1 MPRPLFSS
9 LRYPTLRYPTRRRG
23 SRAAFLIATL
33 FAVAGLVLLSFQ
45 LAAPAQ
51 ATSSKAASTSSVTV
65 AINGEVA
72 ARQAALSVAITPV
85 VSCASLAAMDF
96 SQAAPGSP
104 TQITSATTITENGAS
119 YCDVQGIQPPQLQF
133 DLRLP
138 VSTWTGRYVQEGCGG
153 YCGAV
158 SPGAPQAA
166 TNCPAVTGN
175 ELALATDNEG
185 HTGSGFDALF
195 GWDPGM
201 RVSYAYSSEHDLD
214 LAAKAIIAAYYGHG
228 PAYSYF
234 DGCSDGGREA
244 LVEAE
249 RYPHDFNGIL
259 AGAPEIYASELNGEV
274 QAWNLLANMNS
285 AGHEIL
291 TAEKLPALHAA
302 VEAACGNAQ
311 GYIADP
317 RTCSFNPASIE
328 CPKGTDSNNCLTAAQ
343 VAVVV
348 KLYQGPRDSS
358 GGNLY
363 PGGEPYGSEL
373 AWTPWFVMAS
383 TDTAWPGDTI
393 DYGAATGMLEDL
405 AFWTNPPAGFK
416 LTDWSFSLKDYER
429 LTALNGLNDA
439 TDPNLSAFEKA
450 GGKIIIW
457 QGFADS
463 AINPFGTINYYKAV
477 AADAGGFSASQ
488 SFSRLYMIPGGYH
501 CLGGGAPQV
510 TADLLDPLF
519 SWVQNGVAPGAQ
531 SFPLTQPTSTLTSIT
546 VSPMNPAA
554 PVTVRGSGPAY
565 NASYHWVGQLLHG
578 NELWCDVNGMQ
589 VSCRTRID
597 R

>member
-1 MPRPLFSS
+1 MPRLRFGS
-9 LRYPTLRYPTRRRG
+9 LRRG
-23 SRAAFLIATL
+23 SRSAFLTATFIAIG
-33 FAVAGLVLLSFQ
+33 GLVLLSFQ
-45 LAAPAQ
+45 LATPAG
-51 ATSSKAASTSSVTV
+51 ATPSKAARASSVTAAV
-65 AINGEVA
+65 NGEVA
-72 ARQAALSVAITPV
+72 ARQATLAAAVTPV
-85 VSCASLAAMDF
+85 TPCASLAAMDF
-96 SQAAPGSP
+96 SQSAPGSP
-104 TQITSATTITENGAS
+104 TQITSATTITSNGAS

-158 SPGAPQAA
+158 SPGPPQAA
-166 TNCPAVTGN
+166 TNCPAVSGN

-201 RVSYAYSSEHDLD
+201 RVSYAYTSEHDLD
-214 LAAKAIIAAYYGHG
+214 LTAKAIIAAYYGQG
-228 PAYSYF
+228 PSYSYF

-244 LVEAE
+244 LVEAQ

-274 QAWNLLANMNS
+274 QAWNVLVNMDS
-285 AGHEIL
+285 SGHAIL
-291 TAEKLPALHAA
+291 TSEKLPALHAA
-302 VEAACGNAQ
+302 VEAACGNAA

-317 RTCSFNPASIE
+317 RACSFDPASIE
-328 CPKGTDSNNCLTAAQ
+328 CPPGTDTSTCLTAAQ

-348 KLYQGPRDSS
+348 KLYQGPRDPQ

-373 AWTPWFVMAS
+373 AWFPWFITPAA
-383 TDTAWPGDTI
+383 DTAWPKDTI
-393 DYGAATGMLEDL
+393 DYGAATGMLENL
-405 AFWTNPPAGFK
+405 AFPTNPPASFK
-416 LTDWSFSLKDYER
+416 LTDWNFSLKNYQD
-429 LTALNGLNDA
+429 LTALNGLNDS
-439 TDPNLSAFEKA
+439 TDPDLSAFQKA

-457 QGFADS
+457 HGFADS

-477 AADAGGFSASQ
+477 VSGAGGFAASQ
-488 SFSRLYMIPGGYH
+488 AFSRLYMIPGGYH

-510 TADLLDPLF
+510 TADLLDPLI
-519 SWVQNGVAPGAQ
+519 SWVENGAAPGAQ
-531 SFPLTQPTSTLTSIT
+531 SFPLSKPTPALTSIT

-554 PVTVRGSGPAY
+554 PVTVSGTGPAY
-565 NASYHWVGQLLHG
+565 NASYNWVGHLLHG
-578 NELWCDVNGMQ
+578 NELWCDVNGME
-589 VSCRTRID
+589 VSCHTRLQH
-597 R
+597 

>member
-1 MPRPLFSS
+1 MSRIGS
-9 LRYPTLRYPTRRRG
+9 LRRNYRN
-23 SRAAFLIATL
+23 SRPFFLTVTVL
-33 FAVAGLVLLSFQ
+33 VLAGLVALGFQ
-45 LAAPAQ
+45 PAAPAS
-51 ATSSKAASTSSVTV
+51 ATNSARPAEATAATV
-65 AINGEVA
+65 VHPAAAVA
-72 ARQAALSVAITPV
+72 PV
-85 VSCASLAAMDF
+85 VNCAKLAAMDF
-96 SQAAPGSP
+96 AQAAPGAP
-104 TQITSATTITENGAS
+104 TQITSAALTTVSGAQ
-119 YCDVQGIQPPQLQF
+119 YCEVKGEQPPQLQF

-195 GWDPGM
+195 GFDPGM
-201 RVSYAYSSEHDLD
+201 RVSYAYTSEHNLD
-214 LAAKAIIAAYYGHG
+214 LAAKAIISAYYGHG

-249 RYPHDFNGIL
+249 RYPGDFNGIL

-274 QAWNLLANMNS
+274 QAWNVLANMDAS
-285 AGHEIL
+285 GHAIL
-291 TAEKLPALHAA
+291 TAEKLSALHAA
-302 VEAACGNAQ
+302 VEAKCGNAQ

-317 RTCSFNPASIE
+317 RACDFNPASIQ
-328 CPKGTDSNNCLTAAQ
+328 CPAGPDNSKCLTPAQ

-348 KLYQGPRDSS
+348 KLYQGPRDPQ
-358 GGNLY
+358 GQNLY

-373 AWTPWFVMAS
+373 AWTPWFIDPAA
-383 TDTAWPGDTI
+383 DTAWPGDTI

-405 AFWTNPPAGFK
+405 AFRKNPPASFK
-416 LTDWSFSLKDYER
+416 LTGWNFSLKNYQE
-429 LTALNGLNDA
+429 LTALNGLNDS
-439 TDPNLSAFEKA
+439 TDPNLSAFAKA
-450 GGKIIIW
+450 GGKIVIW

-477 AADAGGFSASQ
+477 VQDAGGFAASQ
-488 SFSRLYMIPGGYH
+488 RFSRLYMIPGGYH

-510 TADLLDPLF
+510 TADLLDPLMG
-519 SWVQNGVAPGAQ
+519 WVEKGTAPGAQ
-531 SFPLTQPTSTLTSIT
+531 AFPLTAPTKTLRAIT

-554 PVTVRGSGPAY
+554 PVTVNGSGPAL
-565 NASYHWVGQLLHG
+565 NAGYHWVGHLLHG
-578 NELWCDVNGMQ
+578 NELWCDVNGME
-589 VSCRTRID
+589 VTCRTGAPR
-597 R
+597 